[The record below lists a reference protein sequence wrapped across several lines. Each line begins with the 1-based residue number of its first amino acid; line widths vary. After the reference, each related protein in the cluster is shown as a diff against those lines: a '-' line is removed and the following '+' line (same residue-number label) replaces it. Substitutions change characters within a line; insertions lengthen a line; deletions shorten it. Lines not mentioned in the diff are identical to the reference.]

1 MNICSDVLD
10 LNSKMPALSIVIES
24 KNKTEMLDKYLMSL
38 ALTNN
43 RSFDADQVALEL
55 DDAG

>member
-10 LNSKMPALSIVIES
+10 LNSKMPAFSIVIEG
-24 KNKTEMLDKYLMSL
+24 KNKTEMLDKCLMSL

-43 RSFDADQVALEL
+43 RSFDADQLALEL